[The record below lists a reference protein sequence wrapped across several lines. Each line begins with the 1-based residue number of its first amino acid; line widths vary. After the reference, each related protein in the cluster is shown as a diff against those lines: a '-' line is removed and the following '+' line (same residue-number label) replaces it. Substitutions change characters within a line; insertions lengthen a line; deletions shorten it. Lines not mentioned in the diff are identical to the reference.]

1 VSLLPP
7 PADKLKAEVE
17 QYMSQY
23 DRKVE
28 EVIEP
33 HWNSYY
39 CCWLFVRFVAGCCI
53 WSMQTAFCDFY
64 AYNSFDSRELNAAV
78 ILP

>member
-33 HWNSYY
+33 H
-39 CCWLFVRFVAGCCI
+39 
-53 WSMQTAFCDFY
+53 
-64 AYNSFDSRELNAAV
+64 
-78 ILP
+78 